1 MPHVNQAQRRVRLDG
16 GVLQREHMAA
26 GESEH
31 GGHAVPSRDRDGLR
45 AAMS

>member
-1 MPHVNQAQRRVRLDG
+1 V
-16 GVLQREHMAA
+16 AA

-45 AAMS
+45 AAMSRYQRHPADVITG